1 MWYIKYKNGD
11 ILHFNPNHDPRNGR
25 FSEGK
30 GGRSKP
36 SFKRWINSTE
46 EDGLDRYKKNNK
58 VTGPVSGTKRGV
70 VETLRAGKKGY
81 QKLKKVSNK
90 IVDDVLEGKTDKS
103 IEAASNKEN
112 IKFGEH
118 NQFTIPKNVIDKVD
132 MAFNKGPNSAVVKTV
147 LDDQK
152 KGFFD
157 PNITETD
164 IKKALRNKP
173 DEITLHSYIR
183 SDNGK
188 KGISGVATYYGY
200 NKDGSENADH
210 KKVFGDHLVEV
221 EFDAQTGK
229 VYFVSLQG

>member
-1 MWYIKYKNGD
+1 MWCIKYKNGD
-11 ILHFNPNHDPRNGR
+11 ILHFNPNHDPSNGQ

-30 GGRSKP
+30 GVDSKVA
-36 SFKRWINSTE
+36 IN
-46 EDGLDRYKKNNK
+46 KK
-58 VTGPVSGTKRGV
+58 
-70 VETLRAGKKGY
+70 
-81 QKLKKVSNK
+81 
-90 IVDDVLEGKTDKS
+90 
-103 IEAASNKEN
+103 N
-112 IKFGEH
+112 IKFGDGNE
-118 NQFTIPKNVIDKVD
+118 FTIPKNVVDKVAT
-132 MAFNKGPNSAVVKTV
+132 AFNKGPNSAVVKTI

-157 PNITETD
+157 PNLTETD

-173 DEITLHSYIR
+173 DEITLNSYIR

-229 VYFVSLQG
+229 IYFVSLQG